1 MSVIRGKHIWFL
13 GHKSKS
19 WCIETLS
26 VKALEEELVAIDIRD
41 GLVLPGGFKVCFG
54 IFDGILV
61 LLLKSQNKTNIRI
74 CKCLQIV
81 LLMCDSR
88 GY

>member
-1 MSVIRGKHIWFL
+1 
-13 GHKSKS
+13 
-19 WCIETLS
+19 LS
-26 VKALEEELVAIDIRD
+26 GFAEDEVLIVGLLAPVKALEEELVAIDRRD
-41 GLVLPGGFKVCFG
+41 GLVWPGGFKVCFG